1 MTPAAVARYA
11 APLHCAINGTIVFHW
26 AAEWHDLQ
34 RFASKQH
41 MEDCDFDG
49 AQSLAAVGGAAGT
62 TTSFYLACAT
72 PGEEIH
78 VGCSVADHCARGQK
92 LSINVSPS
100 VHALAAD
107 LSLIHI

>member
-11 APLHCAINGTIVFHW
+11 APVHCAINGTVVFHW

-49 AQSLAAVGGAAGT
+49 AQALAAAGGVAST
-62 TTSFYLACAT
+62 TTSYYLACAT

-78 VGCSVADHCARGQK
+78 VANMLKAPILGGATD
-92 LSINVSPS
+92 
-100 VHALAAD
+100 
-107 LSLIHI
+107 SLLPRRV